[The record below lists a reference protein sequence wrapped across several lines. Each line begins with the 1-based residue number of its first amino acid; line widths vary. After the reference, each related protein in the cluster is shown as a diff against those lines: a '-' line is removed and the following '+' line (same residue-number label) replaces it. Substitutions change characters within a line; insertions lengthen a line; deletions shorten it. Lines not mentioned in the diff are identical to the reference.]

1 MSLPG
6 KDGSSLLATVRP
18 ILGWSDLDAK
28 QYGDTLRR
36 LDKILG
42 TLDDHLFPGG
52 IIPWLASGEMHYY
65 AVASQYSQRQ
75 QLASLL
81 RAAVGPTITDFS
93 GQACS
98 FSPSNDLEI
107 VLIENGYDS
116 VFRFT
121 AGSDKNRGPYASK
134 SLERL
139 RRLVGEAGSVPS
151 NQPRTTAQELR
162 RFELCLTAYDR
173 TGAEESIQF
182 LQSNMRLHAINLGAM
197 SVRLHSRFQEWEQI
211 CNLHNFQS
219 ICGARRAAKV
229 TDLLAEAVYRTHILS
244 IDDGTGP
251 SSLVQAFQEKVL
263 PTTGRLFN
271 SCPDYLSPMGGRA
284 FLLAAA
290 SSDPPDEALAEKLRF
305 ISEAWPEEDRS
316 AFDVLL
322 SATFGDAPAPE
333 VEVEW
338 SETNYQRQIELLLED
353 SQYTLLRAHAGLIAA
368 TQVNTI
374 GAFQAVVAYIEGLQP
389 SDRDQL
395 LSNQFNRRSFDT
407 MVEQTRGVFYP
418 ENWVEWIEALER
430 DDLEVPT
437 DLALTLPDKWKVS
450 DHLQDEGRVSALVE
464 VIEGAS
470 STAEDPLFDILPL
483 LVRWLQTDPKWPN
496 PSLSPVYGAIYNV
509 ILIHLV
515 FRWQREAAVV
525 AKDLL
530 RAMLELGLDRDEYV
544 RQLNDM
550 GDALPAAAGRGDAD
564 LLLDLAEII
573 VDNGSPDPDAR
584 LSLWVRIADSLKS
597 LESLLE
603 LEEKALVNDMGQV
616 FDIDEVFSIEPE
628 SREAAAESTA
638 LAGKVVAIYT
648 LTESVARRVGRLL
661 EKLYPGVRVE
671 FSADTVATPRLE
683 EMARRADIFVI
694 CWRSATHA
702 ATEFIKRWRP
712 TESPPIYPDGKGS
725 SSILRK
731 LREVFSN

>member
-1 MSLPG
+1 M
-6 KDGSSLLATVRP
+6 A
-18 ILGWSDLDAK
+18 
-28 QYGDTLRR
+28 R
-36 LDKILG
+36 LDWILG
-42 TLDDHLFPGG
+42 TLDDDLFPGG
-52 IIPWLASGEMHYY
+52 IVPRVVSGVLHYY
-65 AVASQYSQRQ
+65 AIGANHSQRQ

-81 RAAVGPTITDFS
+81 RASIGPTISDFS
-93 GQACS
+93 GQVLP
-98 FSPSNDLEI
+98 FSSTDELEALFI
-107 VLIENGYDS
+107 DNGYS
-116 VFRFT
+116 AGFRFSSE
-121 AGSDKNRGPYASK
+121 SDTKRGQYAAR
-134 SLERL
+134 SLEKL
-139 RRLVGEAGSVPS
+139 RYLVQDAGSVPS
-151 NQPRTTAQELR
+151 NQPRTTAQELW

-173 TGAEESIQF
+173 TGAEGSIQF

-197 SVRLHSRFQEWEQI
+197 AVRLHSRFQEWEQI

-219 ICGARRAAKV
+219 LCGARRAAKV

-244 IDDGTGP
+244 IDDGTEP
-251 SSLVQAFQEKVL
+251 SRLVQAFQERVSPISGK
-263 PTTGRLFN
+263 LFN
-271 SCPDYLSPMGGRA
+271 SCPDYLSPPAGRA

-290 SSDPPDEALAEKLRF
+290 SSDPPDKAIAEQLRV
-305 ISEAWPEEDRS
+305 ISGVWPEEDRS

-322 SATFGDAPAPE
+322 SGIFGDTRAPE
-333 VEVEW
+333 VEIVW
-338 SETNYQRQIELLLED
+338 PETNYQRQIDLLLED

-374 GAFQAVVAYIEGLQP
+374 GAFQVVAAYIEALQP

-407 MVEQTRGVFYP
+407 MVEQTKGVFSP
-418 ENWVEWIEALER
+418 ENWVEWIGALER
-430 DDLEVPT
+430 DDLEVPR
-437 DLALTLPDKWKVS
+437 DLALSLPDRWKVS
-450 DHLQDEGRVSALVE
+450 EHLQDERQVSSLVE

-470 STAEDPLFDILPL
+470 STAEDPLLDILPI
-483 LVRWLQTDPKWPN
+483 LVRWLQTDPEWPN
-496 PSLSPVYGAIYNV
+496 PSLSPVYCAIYNV

-530 RAMLELGLDRDEYV
+530 RAILELGLDRDEYV
-544 RQLNDM
+544 RKLNDM

-584 LSLWVRIADSLKS
+584 LSLWVRIADNLKS
-597 LESLLE
+597 LESLME

-628 SREAAAESTA
+628 SNEAAAVDTA

-648 LTESVARRVGRLL
+648 LTESVAQRVGRLL

-671 FSADTVATPRLE
+671 VSADTVATPRLE

-712 TESPPIYPDGKGS
+712 AESPPIYPDGKGS
-725 SSILRK
+725 SSVLRK
-731 LREVFSN
+731 LREVFSS